1 MEKFVCWAALS
12 VLVAV
17 GQERVN
23 PDAAIIQDFQN
34 RVAGYMKLHEA
45 VKAELGKLKTT
56 GSPEAIERH
65 EHQFAHKIR
74 EARRTATQGAI
85 FTPAI
90 TTEFRRLIGIAM
102 KGSDA
107 THVQQSLKHAEP
119 NRLKLRVNH
128 SYPEGVPLQS
138 MPPTLLLN
146 LPTLPKDLEYRI
158 AGHDLVL
165 RDATGNVIID
175 LIPNAIP

>member
-1 MEKFVCWAALS
+1 MEKFVCWALS

-56 GSPEAIERH
+56 GSPEVIERH

-74 EARRTATQGAI
+74 EARRAAAQGAI

-90 TTEFRRLIGIAM
+90 TAEFRRLIGIAM
-102 KGSDA
+102 KGPDA